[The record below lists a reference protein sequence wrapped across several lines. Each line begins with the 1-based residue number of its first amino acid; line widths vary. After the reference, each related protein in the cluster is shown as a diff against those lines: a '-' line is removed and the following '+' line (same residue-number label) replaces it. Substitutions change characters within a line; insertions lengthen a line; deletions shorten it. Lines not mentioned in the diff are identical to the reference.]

1 MNVVISQT
9 GKEKNLWVFNP
20 IGTGFVI
27 VYNSNRNLL
36 RWMNEATGMI
46 LEEQFVRPYKS
57 INQFREESIQ
67 MYKTMIDD
75 LMTTNLNYM
84 DDPTIIETP
93 LGNVAVDFR
102 LLLN

>member
-46 LEEQFVRPYKS
+46 FTYSEQAM
-57 INQFREESIQ
+57 Q
-67 MYKTMIDD
+67 T
-75 LMTTNLNYM
+75 
-84 DDPTIIETP
+84 
-93 LGNVAVDFR
+93 
-102 LLLN
+102 